1 MRNDIS
7 NIILQEIALFFDMM
21 LSFNQVNFLGIC
33 IHSQLLYVFF
43 FSVLDAMNIFESL
56 VVLNIELNHTVEL
69 MGLAYSQEFD
79 NIFALSC

>member
-33 IHSQLLYVFF
+33 IRWQLLYV
-43 FSVLDAMNIFESL
+43 LFE
-56 VVLNIELNHTVEL
+56 
-69 MGLAYSQEFD
+69 F
-79 NIFALSC
+79 